1 MNKEPLICIKDC
13 YSVGDSYPMPKGTV
27 IHIYHVHEMK
37 LVTGEVL
44 SWTTS
49 LSDSDPYIVYA
60 SHNFI
65 TLSKYRNNQIS
76 KILT

>member
-1 MNKEPLICIKDC
+1 
-13 YSVGDSYPMPKGTV
+13 
-27 IHIYHVHEMK
+27 MK

-49 LSDSDPYIVYA
+49 LSDSDPYIIYA

-65 TLSKYRNNQIS
+65 TLSEYRESQID
-76 KILT
+76 KIFT